1 MTRRLMLHL
10 AMGAMAAAAL
20 PASPAAAQA
29 PFPSKPITL
38 IVPAAPGGTTDL
50 AARMLAEPLGK
61 ALGQTVVVD
70 NRSGAS
76 GSLAAVAV
84 KRADADGHTLLMQY
98 SGYHVITPH
107 VRPARPPRRDGQ
119 PPGGAANEESVG
131 ASSSKQ
137 AMPWA
142 QEDLRAVA
150 NVLSA
155 PQVIVV
161 REGLPI
167 KTLAELIAYA
177 KAHPGKLTYAS
188 SGNGS
193 LQHVTGAMIE
203 QQAGVELTHVPY
215 KGTGPALQDLL
226 GAQVDITF
234 GTPPP
239 YMPFIASGKL
249 RALAVTGRARLPSLP
264 NVPTAAEAGLPKLD
278 ASSWFGVFAP
288 AKTPQPIVDK
298 VSGEIAKVLA
308 TPQFQQKAAEQ
319 GAAAD
324 YMNPQKFAD
333 FTRAE
338 LARWGQVVKASKIEA
353 D

>member
-1 MTRRLMLHL
+1 MTRRLMLHV
-10 AMGAMAAAAL
+10 AVAAMAAAAL
-20 PASPAAAQA
+20 PAGPAAAQA

-107 VRPARPPRRDGQ
+107 V
-119 PPGGAANEESVG
+119 
-131 ASSSKQ
+131 SKQ

>member
-1 MTRRLMLHL
+1 MSKQLKRLATL
-10 AMGAMAAAAL
+10 ASLAASAVIAAT
-20 PASPAAAQA
+20 PAPAAAQA
-29 PFPSKPITL
+29 PYPGKTITL
-38 IVPAAPGGTTDL
+38 IVPAAPGGTTDI

-70 NRSGAS
+70 NRAGAS
-76 GSLAAVAV
+76 GSLAAAAV
-84 KRADADGHTLLMQY
+84 KRAEADGHTLLMQY
-98 SGYHVITPH
+98 SGFHVITPH
-107 VRPARPPRRDGQ
+107 VA
-119 PPGGAANEESVG
+119 
-131 ASSSKQ
+131 KQ

-142 QEDLRAVA
+142 QDDLRAVA
-150 NVLSA
+150 NVISA
-155 PQVIVV
+155 PQLIVV
-161 REGLPI
+161 RDGLPV

-177 KAHPGKLTYAS
+177 KAHPGKLSYAS

-203 QQAGVELTHVPY
+203 QQAGIEMVHVPY

-226 GAQVDITF
+226 GAQVDLTF

-239 YMPFIASGKL
+239 YMPHIAAGKL
-249 RALAVTGRARLPSLP
+249 RALAVTGKARLPSLP

-288 AKTPQPIVDK
+288 AKTPQAIVDR
-298 VSGEIAKVLA
+298 VSGEIARLVA

-319 GAAAD
+319 GASAD
-324 YMNPQKFAD
+324 YMNPAKFAD
-333 FTRAE
+333 FTRGE
-338 LARWGQVVKASKIEA
+338 LARWGQVVKASKIEG

>member
-1 MTRRLMLHL
+1 MTLHRRTLL
-10 AMGAMAAAAL
+10 AAAASAAAL
-20 PASPAAAQA
+20 ALGGTAAAQGSA
-29 PFPSKPITL
+29 AAWPSKPITL
-38 IVPAAPGGTTDL
+38 IVGAAPGGTTDI

-70 NRSGAS
+70 NRAGAS
-76 GSLAAVAV
+76 GTLAAVAV
-84 KRADADGHTLLMQY
+84 KRAEPDGHTLLMQY

-107 VRPARPPRRDGQ
+107 V
-119 PPGGAANEESVG
+119 
-131 ASSSKQ
+131 SKQ
-137 AMPWA
+137 AAQWQ

-161 REGLPI
+161 REGLPV

-177 KAHPGKLTYAS
+177 KANPGKLTYAS

-203 QQAGVELTHVPY
+203 QQAGISLVHVPY

-226 GAQVDITF
+226 GAQVDMTF

-239 YMPFIASGKL
+239 YMPFIQQGKI
-249 RALAVTGRARLPSLP
+249 RALAVTGSKRVGSLP
-264 NVPTAAEAGLPKLD
+264 QVPTAAEAGLPRLD

-288 AKTPQPIVDK
+288 AKTPQAVVDK
-298 VSGEIAKVLA
+298 LSAEIAKLMA
-308 TPQFQQKAAEQ
+308 TPAFQQKAADL
-319 GAAAD
+319 GATAD
-324 YMNPQKFAD
+324 YMAPAKFAD
-333 FTRAE
+333 YSKAE

>member
-1 MTRRLMLHL
+1 MSKQLKRLATL
-10 AMGAMAAAAL
+10 ASLAASAVIAAT
-20 PASPAAAQA
+20 PAPAAAQA
-29 PFPSKPITL
+29 PYPGKTITL
-38 IVPAAPGGTTDL
+38 IVPAAPGGTTDI

-70 NRSGAS
+70 NRAGAS

-84 KRADADGHTLLMQY
+84 KRAEADGHTLLMQY
-98 SGYHVITPH
+98 SGFHVITPH
-107 VRPARPPRRDGQ
+107 VA
-119 PPGGAANEESVG
+119 
-131 ASSSKQ
+131 KQ

-142 QEDLRAVA
+142 QDDLRAVA
-150 NVLSA
+150 NVISA
-155 PQVIVV
+155 PQLIVV
-161 REGLPI
+161 RDGLPV

-177 KAHPGKLTYAS
+177 KAHPGKLSYAS

-203 QQAGVELTHVPY
+203 QQAGIEMVHVPY

-226 GAQVDITF
+226 GAQVDLTF

-239 YMPFIASGKL
+239 YMPHIAAGKL
-249 RALAVTGRARLPSLP
+249 RALAVTGKARLPSLP

-278 ASSWFGVFAP
+278 ASSWFGVFVP
-288 AKTPQPIVDK
+288 AKTPQAIVDR
-298 VSGEIAKVLA
+298 VSGEIARLVA

-319 GAAAD
+319 GASAD
-324 YMNPQKFAD
+324 YMNPAKFAD
-333 FTRAE
+333 FTRGE
-338 LARWGQVVKASKIEA
+338 LARWGQVVKASKIEG